1 MLIKQMDDIKVKID
15 GNDYMI
21 EELQLQIAG
30 IKKENSILK
39 KTLKLMEKLQDELKE
54 TSINNE
60 TSNISI

>member
-1 MLIKQMDDIKVKID
+1 MDDIKVKID

-21 EELQLQIAG
+21 EELQLQIGG